1 MCPISW
7 SSLAS
12 TPRDAAFGSTCSPNI
27 ARAANG
33 YDAKLIGA
41 RRRWC
46 CSGECSKGMIA
57 EGVTVILTIDL
68 RPKIGL
74 IPSQRE
80 ALNV

>member
-1 MCPISW
+1 
-7 SSLAS
+7 
-12 TPRDAAFGSTCSPNI
+12 
-27 ARAANG
+27 
-33 YDAKLIGA
+33 
-41 RRRWC
+41 
-46 CSGECSKGMIA
+46 MIA